1 MKTEFYELDKLN
13 NVSELIQKRY
23 NLFCI
28 IDIKLIFIMNILYFI
43 A

>member
-23 NLFCI
+23 NSL
-28 IDIKLIFIMNILYFI
+28 KETNY
-43 A
+43 